1 MGDPL
6 DHARMRRL
14 LEVGRTL
21 VSELDPDKVLDLVLE
36 TAQEVT
42 SARYAAL
49 GVLDVERARL
59 ERFITRGIDEG
70 TRRQIGDPPRG
81 RGVLGVLIEDP
92 RPLRLANVGEHPAS
106 YGFPA
111 GHPAMTSLSIDGAG
125 S

>member
-1 MGDPL
+1 MVDPL
-6 DHARMRRL
+6 DQARMRRL

-59 ERFITRGIDEG
+59 DRFTTRGVDKQ
-70 TRRQIGDPPRG
+70 TRREIGDLPRG

-92 RPLRLANVGEHPAS
+92 RPLRLADVG
-106 YGFPA
+106 
-111 GHPAMTSLSIDGAG
+111 
-125 S
+125 